1 MSIGF
6 KALKETLNSVLKASK
21 TVCWRYQALATRRV
35 FQFLISRNF
44 STSGI
49 KYYESRGGS
58 SDFRLP
64 TSDFCLRT
72 FTSPNVINHS
82 HIKRL
87 NSKPTFGR
95 HSECHDTSTKGVV
108 NRIPPKKLSKLD
120 IFLKCTLFTGA

>member
-1 MSIGF
+1 MMSIGF
-6 KALKETLNSVLKASK
+6 KALKETLNSEVKASK

-35 FQFLISRNF
+35 FQFVISRNF

-58 SDFRLP
+58 SYFRLP
-64 TSDFCLRT
+64 TSDFRLLT
-72 FTSPNVINHS
+72 SDFTSPNVINHS

-95 HSECHDTSTKGVV
+95 HSECHDTSTEGVV
-108 NRIPPKKLSKLD
+108 NSIPPKKLSKLD
-120 IFLKCTLFTGA
+120 IF

>member
-6 KALKETLNSVLKASK
+6 KALRETLNSEVKASK

-35 FQFLISRNF
+35 FQFVISRNF

-58 SDFRLP
+58 CDFRLP
-64 TSDFCLRT
+64 TSDFRL
-72 FTSPNVINHS
+72 TSPNVINHS
-82 HIKRL
+82 NIKRL

-108 NRIPPKKLSKLD
+108 NSIPPKKLSKLD
-120 IFLKCTLFTGA
+120 IFLKCTLFTGP